1 MSDMTKY
8 SKYHDDSGAPF
19 PGPDAVSLAAVEP
32 ELISD
37 AGTAVVQVPTAT
49 IPSQDEAMAA
59 VRTLLAYAGDNP
71 DREGLLE
78 TPERVTRA
86 YRQWFSGYWEDP
98 AAILSKTFSEVEGYD
113 EIVVLR
119 DIPFLSHCEHHAAP
133 ITGIAH
139 VGYLPDR
146 RVVGISKLARV
157 VDAFG
162 RRFQIQERM
171 TQQIAQTIWE
181 ELKPRAV
188 GVILTGTHGCIA
200 TRGVNK
206 TGVGMVTSAML
217 GAFREN
223 AAARGEFLR
232 LCGL

>member
-1 MSDMTKY
+1 MTEMTKY
-8 SKYHDDSGAPF
+8 SKYHAGADAPF
-19 PGPDAVSLAAVEP
+19 PGPDAVGIAIGDP
-32 ELISD
+32 ELVSYDGID
-37 AGTAVVQVPTAT
+37 DIQAPVHAIPTEA
-49 IPSQDEAMAA
+49 EAMSA
-59 VRTLLAYAGDNP
+59 VRTLLAYAGDDPN
-71 DREGLLE
+71 REGLLE
-78 TPERVTRA
+78 TPARVARA
-86 YRQWFSGYWEDP
+86 YRDWFSGYWQDP

-113 EIVVLR
+113 EIVVLK

-133 ITGIAH
+133 IRGIAH

-162 RRFQIQERM
+162 RRFQIQEKM
-171 TQQIAQTIWE
+171 TQQIAQTIWT

-188 GVILTGTHGCIA
+188 GVILNGEHGCIA
-200 TRGVNK
+200 TRGINK
-206 TGVGMVTSAML
+206 VGVGMVTSAML

-223 AAARGEFLR
+223 SAARGEFLR